1 MEILARESG
10 ADVKRL
16 TTMLKRRMVNQHNGG
31 TEAEQTL
38 LSEQMKNNVNAIHS
52 LLHSPGDLI
61 TKEIDIGQSGRYCI
75 IVNIDGLIDKT
86 LIHEHLMRPLI
97 NYKPNESEAD
107 LKEMNGDELIRRL
120 KDDVLPLQE
129 IQLIDCL
136 DEAVFSIL
144 SGDTCLFI
152 DGTQRALIIGSK
164 GWMRRAI
171 EEPQTESLIRGP
183 KDGFTED
190 IRTNSALIRRR
201 LRDPGLRMD
210 SFLLG
215 TRSKKEVIVT
225 YIEGIA
231 NPELVKEVKRR
242 LLTIEMDDPEGSG
255 YIEQWITDS
264 FLSPF
269 PQILNTERPD
279 RVSSSLLQGRVAIL
293 VDGTPFNLI
302 MPVTIALAVNS
313 PEDYYQPWLLS
324 SLVRLLRFISAF
336 IATFLPAF
344 YIALAEFH
352 HGMIPSNIAFSIAA
366 SREGVPFPAVIEA
379 LLMEVTL
386 EILREAGVRLPK
398 PIGQTIGIVGGL
410 VIGEA
415 AVSAGIVSPIMVIV
429 VAVTAIA
436 SFTLPSYSFGI
447 ITRILRFFVMLAAS
461 VFGLFGVIL
470 AFLMICIHVVNLKSF
485 GVPYSSPIS
494 PMFLKDWNDLILR
507 APVSF
512 LKERPQMLQPEDKK
526 RSK

>member
-1 MEILARESG
+1 M
-10 ADVKRL
+10 K
-16 TTMLKRRMVNQHNGG
+16 TNVNTIH
-31 TEAEQTL
+31 TL
-38 LSEQMKNNVNAIHS
+38 LS
-52 LLHSPGDLI
+52 SPGDLI
-61 TKEIDIGQSGRYCI
+61 TKEVDIGQSGRTCT
-75 IVNIDGLIDKT
+75 IVNIDGLIDKN
-86 LIHEHLMRPLI
+86 LIHDHLMKPLI
-97 NYKPNESEAD
+97 GFN
-107 LKEMNGDELIRRL
+107 LKDSSTAIAEMNGNDLMQRL
-120 KDDVLPLQE
+120 KDDGLPLQE
-129 IQLIDCL
+129 IQMIDCM
-136 DEAVFSIL
+136 DEAIFAVL
-144 SGDTCLFI
+144 SGDSCLFI
-152 DGTQRALIIGSK
+152 DGAERALVIGSK

-171 EEPQTESLIRGP
+171 QEPQTESLIRGP

-201 LRDPGLRMD
+201 LRDPALRMD
-210 SFLLG
+210 SYMIG
-215 TRSKKEVIVT
+215 TRAKKEVMVT
-225 YIEGIA
+225 YIEGVA

-242 LLTIEMDDPEGSG
+242 LLTIEIDDPEGSG
-255 YIEQWITDS
+255 YVEQWLTDS

-279 RVSSSLLQGRVAIL
+279 RVSSSVLQGRIAIL

-302 MPVTIALAVNS
+302 MPVTISMAINS

-324 SLVRLLRFISAF
+324 SLVRLLRFVSAF

-344 YIALAEFH
+344 YISLAEFH

-366 SREGVPFPAVIEA
+366 AREGVPFPAVIEA

-436 SFTLPSYSFGI
+436 SFTLPAYSFGI

-494 PMFLKDWNDLILR
+494 PMFLKDWNDLIWR
-507 APVSF
+507 APVTF
-512 LKERPQMLQPEDKK
+512 MKERPQMLQTEDKK

>member
-1 MEILARESG
+1 
-10 ADVKRL
+10 
-16 TTMLKRRMVNQHNGG
+16 MLKRRMANQHNDS

-38 LSEQMKNNVNAIHS
+38 LSQQMKNNVNAIHS

-61 TKEIDIGQSGRYCI
+61 TKEIDIGQSGRHAI

-86 LIHEHLMRPLI
+86 LIHQHLIKPLI
-97 NYKPNESEAD
+97 EFNRMEATTA
-107 LKEMNGDELIRRL
+107 LKEMNGDELIGRL
-120 KDDVLPLQE
+120 KDDALPLQE
-129 IQLIDCL
+129 IQLINCM
-136 DEAVFSIL
+136 DEALFAIL
-144 SGDTCLFI
+144 SGDTCLFV
-152 DGTQRALIIGSK
+152 DGSQRALVIGSK
-164 GWMRRAI
+164 GWMRRTI

-210 SFLLG
+210 SYMVG
-215 TRSKKEVIVT
+215 TRSKKEVMVA
-225 YIEGIA
+225 YIEGIVD
-231 NPELVKEVKRR
+231 PELVKEVKRR

-279 RVSSSLLQGRVAIL
+279 RVSSSLLQGRIAIL
-293 VDGTPFNLI
+293 VDGSPFNLI
-302 MPVTIALAVNS
+302 MPITIAFALNS

-324 SLVRLLRFISAF
+324 SLVRLLRFVSAF

-366 SREGVPFPAVIEA
+366 AREGVPFPAVIEA
-379 LLMEVTL
+379 LLMEFTL

-398 PIGQTIGIVGGL
+398 PIGQTISIVGGL
-410 VIGEA
+410 VIGDA
-415 AVSAGIVSPIMVIV
+415 AVAAGIVSPLMVIV

-461 VFGLFGVIL
+461 IFGLFGIIL
-470 AFLMICIHVVNLKSF
+470 AFLMISIHVVNLKSF
-485 GVPYSSPIS
+485 GVPYSAPLS
-494 PMFLKDWNDLILR
+494 PMFLKDWNDFIWR
-507 APVSF
+507 APVTF
-512 LKERPQMLQPEDKK
+512 QKDRPQMLHTEDRTRMKK
-526 RSK
+526 K